1 MIDLYSAATMNGR
14 RAAIALEECGLDHRV
29 HILDLTENQQS
40 DPAFLKLNPIGAIPV
55 LVDDDGPQNKP
66 ITITQSGAIL
76 LYCAEKSGN
85 LIPTDSLR
93 RSKSFEWFTQAL
105 TDVGP
110 ASSMMFQMSLA
121 PEQSLEN
128 MHFFKQRFFK
138 HCINVERQL
147 EGREFLAEEFSIAD
161 VALYPIVAVRSA
173 LIQAETGLRNLK
185 AWEAR
190 VAARPKT
197 SRAMSAHS

>member
-93 RSKSFEWFTQAL
+93 EANHLS
-105 TDVGP
+105 
-110 ASSMMFQMSLA
+110 
-121 PEQSLEN
+121 
-128 MHFFKQRFFK
+128 
-138 HCINVERQL
+138 
-147 EGREFLAEEFSIAD
+147 
-161 VALYPIVAVRSA
+161 
-173 LIQAETGLRNLK
+173 GLHR
-185 AWEAR
+185 
-190 VAARPKT
+190 
-197 SRAMSAHS
+197 H